1 MTYDP
6 KSEADMTYDRY
17 DAMRPVP
24 DENAVPDNELLQADT
39 ITTQSLSELPEDAV
53 RENED
58 PEQLQDVPDADEIAA
73 NSPVDPAAPP
83 TDVMHGTDLLNGYA
97 AGDTD
102 EEME

>member
-24 DENAVPDNELLQADT
+24 DENAVPDNELLQANT
-39 ITTQSLSELPEDAV
+39 ITEQSLSELPEDTA
-53 RENED
+53 RGDED
-58 PEQLQDVPDADEIAA
+58 PDQLQDVPDADEIAA

-83 TDVMHGTDLLNGYA
+83 VDVMHGTDLLNGYA
-97 AGDTD
+97 AEDTD
-102 EEME
+102 DEIE